1 MMVVKNNLKK
11 SACAFCAVCL
21 LLSVC
26 SFGVFAANKN
36 SEKVI
41 GMVRSNIPYIQ
52 VEIKNNDIEK
62 SDVSGRLGSE
72 AVPLYS
78 LDKIAETKSLTY
90 VLIDNSTSMTKAH
103 ICPPGSF
110 EKLKEGA
117 KALISSQVDDKNN
130 FAVYSIA
137 KGDPKKLGDVTD
149 QASAEAVGNAIN
161 ALKGDEA
168 GTNLN
173 QALSDLFADALAQNS
188 QYQTLKFLLITDSSA
203 DYSNGIA
210 ISEIDDLFQFN
221 KIPIYTV
228 CNTTSNN
235 SEAFKQFRTISRN
248 SGGEGFVYDYYSDSD
263 ASALLSSVYGEMKI
277 GFLATFVANVPADSN
292 TKELVVNL
300 KGTDYGKTVKL
311 DTAANIDA
319 PVQATVQV
327 NDSYSAFIVSF
338 KQDGFPGNLPV
349 NDQALNNSAYEI
361 CKASKDKPLAV
372 QKVERNTDGSY
383 TVTMKEDIY
392 SGNYDFR
399 FIGITDLSKNANAVT
414 NLDDVEI
421 QAKNPF
427 WRVFPYLMGVI
438 CVAVVALVFYLILLK
453 LKKKKNVKK
462 IKELFIT
469 QVNETVEEKH
479 YIQNVTPQSHAV
491 TLYCQTANAPQKRV
505 SLKVVS
511 SFIVG
516 RSNICEVCIEDA
528 KMSRQHFA
536 VEYTD
541 GVFMISDL
549 NSVNGT
555 FVNGVRVLSRQRL
568 NSGDMILAGLTR
580 IRIEF

>member
-130 FAVYSIA
+130 FAVYSIG
-137 KGDPKKLGDVTD
+137 KGDPKKIGDVTD

-263 ASALLSSVYGEMKI
+263 ASALLSAVYEEMQT
-277 GFLATFVANVPADSN
+277 GFLATFIANVPADNN
-292 TKELVVNL
+292 TKEFVVNL
-300 KGTDYGKTVKL
+300 KGTDYGETVKL

-319 PVQATVQV
+319 PVQASVQV
-327 NDSYSAFIVSF
+327 NDSNNAFIIAF
-338 KQDGFPGNLPV
+338 RQDGFPGNLPV
-349 NDQALNNSAYEI
+349 NEQALNNSAYEI
-361 CKASKDKPLAV
+361 CKAAKDKPLAV

-399 FIGITDLSKNANAVT
+399 FIDITDLSKNANAVS
-414 NLDDVEI
+414 NLDNVEI

>member
-130 FAVYSIA
+130 FAVYSIG
-137 KGDPKKLGDVTD
+137 KGDPKKLGEVIDK
-149 QASAEAVGNAIN
+149 ASAETVGNAVS

-188 QYQTLKFLLITDSSA
+188 SYQTVKFLLITDSSA

-210 ISEIDDLFQFN
+210 ISEIDDLFQYN

-263 ASALLSSVYGEMKI
+263 ASALLSTVYEEMQT
-277 GFLATFVANVPADSN
+277 GFLATFIANVPADNN
-292 TKELVVNL
+292 TKEFVVNL
-300 KGTDYGKTVKL
+300 KGTDYGETVKL

-319 PVQATVQV
+319 PVQASVQV
-327 NDSYSAFIVSF
+327 NDSNNAFIIAF
-338 KQDGFPGNLPV
+338 RQDGFPGNLPV
-349 NDQALNNSAYEI
+349 NEQALNNSAYEI
-361 CKASKDKPLAV
+361 CKAAKDKPLAV

-399 FIGITDLSKNANAVT
+399 FIDITDLSKNANAVS
-414 NLDDVEI
+414 NLDNVEI

-427 WRVFPYLMGVI
+427 WRVFPYLMGVV
-438 CVAVVALVFYLILLK
+438 CVAVVALLFYLILLK

-479 YIQNVTPQSHAV
+479 YIQNVAPQSHPV
-491 TLYCQTANAPQKRV
+491 TLYCQTANNPQRKLT
-505 SLKVVS
+505 LKVVS

-536 VEYTD
+536 VEYTG

-580 IRIEF
+580 VRIEF

>member
-1 MMVVKNNLKK
+1 
-11 SACAFCAVCL
+11 
-21 LLSVC
+21 
-26 SFGVFAANKN
+26 
-36 SEKVI
+36 
-41 GMVRSNIPYIQ
+41 
-52 VEIKNNDIEK
+52 
-62 SDVSGRLGSE
+62 
-72 AVPLYS
+72 
-78 LDKIAETKSLTY
+78 
-90 VLIDNSTSMTKAH
+90 
-103 ICPPGSF
+103 
-110 EKLKEGA
+110 
-117 KALISSQVDDKNN
+117 
-130 FAVYSIA
+130 
-137 KGDPKKLGDVTD
+137 
-149 QASAEAVGNAIN
+149 
-161 ALKGDEA
+161 
-168 GTNLN
+168 
-173 QALSDLFADALAQNS
+173 
-188 QYQTLKFLLITDSSA
+188 
-203 DYSNGIA
+203 
-210 ISEIDDLFQFN
+210 
-221 KIPIYTV
+221 
-228 CNTTSNN
+228 
-235 SEAFKQFRTISRN
+235 
-248 SGGEGFVYDYYSDSD
+248 
-263 ASALLSSVYGEMKI
+263 
-277 GFLATFVANVPADSN
+277 
-292 TKELVVNL
+292 
-300 KGTDYGKTVKL
+300 
-311 DTAANIDA
+311 
-319 PVQATVQV
+319 
-327 NDSYSAFIVSF
+327 
-338 KQDGFPGNLPV
+338 
-349 NDQALNNSAYEI
+349 
-361 CKASKDKPLAV
+361 
-372 QKVERNTDGSY
+372 
-383 TVTMKEDIY
+383 MKEDIY

>member
-130 FAVYSIA
+130 FAVYSIG

-263 ASALLSSVYGEMKI
+263 ASALLSSVYGEMKT

-327 NDSYSAFIVSF
+327 NDSYNAFIVSF

>member
-130 FAVYSIA
+130 FAVYSIG

-263 ASALLSSVYGEMKI
+263 ASALLSSVYGEMKT

-327 NDSYSAFIVSF
+327 NDSYNAFIVSF

-349 NDQALNNSAYEI
+349 NAQALNNSAYEI

-438 CVAVVALVFYLILLK
+438 CVAVVALVFYLVLLK

>member
-78 LDKIAETKSLTY
+78 LDKIADTKSLTY

-130 FAVYSIA
+130 FAVYSIG

-327 NDSYSAFIVSF
+327 NDSYNAFIVSF